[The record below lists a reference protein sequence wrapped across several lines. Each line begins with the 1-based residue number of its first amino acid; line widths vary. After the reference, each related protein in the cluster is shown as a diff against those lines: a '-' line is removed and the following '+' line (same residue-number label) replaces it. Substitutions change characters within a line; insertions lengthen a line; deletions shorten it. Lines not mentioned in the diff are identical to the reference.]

1 MIYKNGNIEKQNF
14 YESDAMN
21 LFKGRQYTSKN
32 PYVLTGTTKDIN
44 LSIDNYCQVTP
55 GKTYYYLAKCDTEW
69 SDKHGYFEDTKGKA
83 TMWLYLCKVYDEN
96 NRGYDKPIRFMSK
109 NMIADGVWEYTI
121 PDGYN
126 MARVRVNTYSDGT
139 DTVTVKFW
147 DMKLIPAEYY
157 VNSSLSLHFM
167 LERIISHQERVWR
180 SKSSKGG
187 GLV

>member
-21 LFKGRQYTSKN
+21 LFKGTNYTYEK
-32 PYVLTGTTKDIN
+32 PYVLSGTANDIY
-44 LSIDNYCQVTP
+44 LLIDNYCQVTP

-83 TMWLYLCKVYDEN
+83 TMWLYLCKVYDES
-96 NRGYDKPIRFMSK
+96 NRGYDKPVRFTSK
-109 NMIADGVWEYTI
+109 NMIADGVWKYTI

-126 MARVRVNTYSDGT
+126 MARVRVNTYSNGT

-157 VNSSLSLHFM
+157 VNSSLSLSLSLSSLHVGKDY
-167 LERIISHQERVWR
+167 ISSGEIMEI
-180 SKSSKGG
+180 
-187 GLV
+187 